1 MDTGAQCSVLF
12 SGLVKPAFDKQLLQ
26 LPICR
31 KIKVADGAIITTHG
45 PVVFTIE
52 STFGEHM
59 IKCVILDKDN
69 DQEKPPI
76 PSTEDLATKIFCP
89 KYPST
94 GAVSDVEPRAT
105 NEVPPPTEIGM
116 DINAITRSMTRKPIN
131 QPTLFDPVLLA
142 ANHSSTQ
149 CC

>member
-1 MDTGAQCSVLF
+1 M
-12 SGLVKPAFDKQLLQ
+12 
-26 LPICR
+26 
-31 KIKVADGAIITTHG
+31 
-45 PVVFTIE
+45 E

-69 DQEKPPI
+69 YDYEVEHIKGKDNACADDQEKPPI
-76 PSTEDLATKIFCP
+76 PSMEDLATKIFCP

-105 NEVPPPTEIGM
+105 NEVLPPTEIGM

-131 QPTLFDPVLLA
+131 QATLFNPVLLA
-142 ANHSSTQ
+142 SNHSP
-149 CC
+149 